1 MNLLQS
7 LEHDKLSIIALYKL
21 ILESALALGVSFEGT
36 FTMIC
41 KNAMVN
47 RTQMYERVD
56 QVKAHMEKI
65 EIFGPGRPVCEPVSD
80 SSDQAVKGWQFL
92 QAVLRHR
99 LKHSGSLVEHASG
112 HTTYSDSFVR
122 LVLDLRDTWDGSL
135 EWFCEQ
141 VEVPY
146 QTFRSWSKKDQ
157 ALPYEEHKPRQFT
170 PFPGKA
176 SNDVLQ
182 VVQDYKAWEG
192 SVKDFA
198 KFESERLHLRQ
209 NAIYRVLKLFC
220 MLPIRSR
227 KDPRYRGSTVKCLPG
242 SILVTDG
249 KIIQVICTGTGEVND
264 FNWQG
269 IVDQATACHTAV
281 VVTAT
286 ECAQGVREAFDASC
300 KFLGRQ
306 PDALVHDNKPIH
318 NEAVLREHIEKT
330 TLMIPATPDRGQ
342 NKAVIEGEFG
352 KFEQAVG
359 LIRLDDTNLMTLK
372 TSAVYEILRAY
383 TAGLNHAGRVELAG
397 ESRESVVRKTC
408 SNPEKDRKFIAEL
421 HADHTKKRKSDPL
434 PTKEVSRAVLDE
446 AFKRFRIVDQD
457 SNDEIREWLAGSFT
471 PESIRQGLAIFGTKQ
486 EKGQLRNKHSLR
498 YLVKVIVNRQHEN
511 DLRRQE
517 ELLREFAE
525 VERRA
530 WLLVHE
536 AEHARLLTECE
547 GAEPQKDLAFRLAEN
562 AACGCLNLQRAYWED
577 KLKAQLKKQCDRYTA
592 VCKHIRRLFEITEE
606 NRFSL
611 ISKVVAW
618 ESGLTV

>member
-7 LEHDKLSIIALYKL
+7 LEQDKLSVIALYKL
-21 ILESALALGVSFEGT
+21 VLEIALALGVSFEGS
-36 FTMIC
+36 FSMIC
-41 KNAMVN
+41 KYARIN
-47 RTQMYERVD
+47 RTQMYERMG
-56 QVKAHMEKI
+56 QLKAHLEKI
-65 EIFGPGRPVCEPVSD
+65 EVFGPGRPVCQPASD
-80 SSDQAVKGWQFL
+80 SSAQDAKGWQFL
-92 QAVLRHR
+92 EAVLRHR
-99 LKHSGSLVEHASG
+99 LEHSGSLVEHASG
-112 HTTYSDSFVR
+112 HTTYGDSFVR

-135 EWFCEQ
+135 EWFCDQ

-157 ALPYEEHKPRQFT
+157 VQPYEEHEPRQFT

-182 VVQDYKAWEG
+182 IVQDYKAWEG

-198 KFESERLHLRQ
+198 KFESVRLHLRQ
-209 NAIYRVLKLFC
+209 NAIYHVLKLFC

-227 KDPRYRGSTVKCLPG
+227 KDPRYRGSTVRCLPG

-249 KIIQVICTGTGEVND
+249 KTIQVICTGTGEVND

-286 ECAQGVREAFDASC
+286 ECAQGVREAFDVSC
-300 KFLGRQ
+300 EFMGRS
-306 PDALVHDNKPIH
+306 PEALVHDNKPIH
-318 NEAVLREHIEKT
+318 NEVNLREYIEKT

-359 LIRLDDTNLMTLK
+359 RIYLDDTNLMSLK
-372 TSAVYEILRAY
+372 TSAVHEILRAY
-383 TAGLNHAGRVELAG
+383 TAGLNHAGRVELGG
-397 ESRESVVRKTC
+397 ESRERVLRKSC
-408 SNPEKDRKFIAEL
+408 PDPGKDRKFIEEL
-421 HADHTKKRKSDPL
+421 HADHTNKRKSDSL
-434 PTKEVSRAVLDE
+434 PTKQASRAVLDE
-446 AFKRFRIVDQD
+446 AIERFGLIDQD
-457 SNDEIREWLAGSFT
+457 PKGEIREWLAGSFT

-517 ELLREFAE
+517 ELLHEFAE

-530 WLLVHE
+530 WLQDLEVEHERLV
-536 AEHARLLTECE
+536 ADCKSAQ
-547 GAEPQKDLAFRLAEN
+547 PQQGLAFRLAEN
-562 AACGCLNLQRAYWED
+562 AVHGCLIMQRAFWQD
-577 KLKAQLKKQCDRYTA
+577 KLKALLEKQRDRYAA
-592 VCKHIRRLFEITEE
+592 VSKHVQRLFETTWE
-606 NRFSL
+606 NRFVL
-611 ISKVVAW
+611 MSKLVAW
-618 ESGLTV
+618 ESGLTA